1 MENERR
7 GHVHEE
13 GAGKQLKVK
22 LKLKTAV
29 LFRSTD
35 ISYRRNRW
43 KTLKHVCMP
52 VGMIQ

>member
-29 LFRSTD
+29 LFKSTD
-35 ISYRRNRW
+35 INYRRNRR
-43 KTLKHVCMP
+43 KIPKRVCVP

>member
-29 LFRSTD
+29 LFKSTG
-35 ISYRRNRW
+35 INYRRNRR
-43 KTLKHVCMP
+43 KIPKHVRVP